1 MSLEGATDLN
11 FVIDRL
17 EDWYA
22 EVTGE
27 DLKKREE
34 MKNDEFFLI
43 EKKIRETVQKARR
56 LQEERNEEIQ
66 KEEHSAASVMRK
78 TTALKE
84 LFKDIDESILSMGKI
99 IERQKKS
106 KKLTEA
112 EADKKL
118 KVLMNYKNVAK
129 NLKERE
135 KDTEMVNKKP
145 RKPALNKS
153 VNLSIDEDEL
163 NGSLLDKEDL
173 DDEENEALKRWAET
187 DKKID
192 GLLEGVISN
201 LDNIHNG
208 LREQEGMIQENREL
222 TKDLGHKVDKAAV
235 KFESANLKMKNVL
248 KQFRAPHSF
257 CIDICLVLVF
267 LVLLGILFKVA
278 FR

>member
-1 MSLEGATDLN
+1 MQGATDLN

-66 KEEHSAASVMRK
+66 KEEHSAAAVMRK
-78 TTALKE
+78 TTALKD
-84 LFKDIDESILSMGKI
+84 LFKDIEESISSMGKI
-99 IERQKKS
+99 IERQKKT
-106 KKLTEA
+106 KKLSEE
-112 EADKKL
+112 EADKKMRVQL
-118 KVLMNYKNVAK
+118 NYKNVVK

-135 KDTEMVNKKP
+135 KDTEIVSKKP

-153 VNLSIDEDEL
+153 VNLSMDEEDL
-163 NGSLLDKEDL
+163 NGSLLDKEEL
-173 DDEENEALKRWAET
+173 DDDENEALKRWAET

-192 GLLEGVISN
+192 GLIEGVINN
-201 LDNIHNG
+201 LDLIHNG
-208 LREQEGMIQENREL
+208 LKDQEGMITENRQL
-222 TKDLGHKVDKAAV
+222 TRDLGHKVDKVTV
-235 KFESANLKMKNVL
+235 KFETANSKMK
-248 KQFRAPHSF
+248 KIITQFRAPHSF
-257 CIDICLVLVF
+257 CIDVCLVLVF